1 MVYILTSKAII
12 AKTGYKNQRCYT
24 YCMSALDKGS
34 YYLRIL
40 FLENGIKHRQKYLK
54 ICNVSQI
61 CSERVVA

>member
-1 MVYILTSKAII
+1 
-12 AKTGYKNQRCYT
+12 
-24 YCMSALDKGS
+24 MSALDKGS